1 MKTGFCDRVPGL
13 LLSCTRAFV
22 ILTRVY
28 SVDESDP
35 LRKDPAYGPYETR
48 QAKPFRDD
56 AGVRRDALAAQSWSG
71 AKARNP
77 AWESGINYL
86 THLAH
91 VPLFDLVRD
100 FTPDMMHLNKQILEG
115 HIIPLLKGV
124 RGIAYRSYVIAWRNL
139 PMIWILDLFA
149 SKGRLLLPT
158 VLSGFLRVKP
168 G

>member
-13 LLSCTRAFV
+13 LLSCTRTFV

-35 LRKDPAYGPYETR
+35 LRKDPAYGPYETS
-48 QAKPFRDD
+48 QAKLFRDD
-56 AGVRRDALAAQSWSG
+56 AGTTRCPSCAVLEWSQKPQPMLG
-71 AKARNP
+71 VWNQLSHTPR
-77 AWESGINYL
+77 
-86 THLAH
+86 
-91 VPLFDLVRD
+91 PLFDLVRD
-100 FTPDMMHLNKQILEG
+100 LTPDMMHLNKKILEG
-115 HIIPLLKGV
+115 HIIPLLTGV